1 MLQLPHVLL
10 QLVLN
15 LLDLRQLCLQLVYL
29 QK

>member
-15 LLDLRQLCLQLVYL
+15 PLDLRQLCLQVVYL